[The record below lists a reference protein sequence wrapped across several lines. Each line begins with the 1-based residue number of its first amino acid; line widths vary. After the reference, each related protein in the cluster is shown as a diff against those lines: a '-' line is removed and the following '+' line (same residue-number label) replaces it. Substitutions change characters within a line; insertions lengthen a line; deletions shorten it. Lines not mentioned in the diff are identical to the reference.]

1 MVLSIVPLDSRIH
14 DRANFCCGDAD
25 LDRYLQQQA
34 SQDIKK
40 NAAAVLILH
49 EPPVPEIL
57 GYYSLSAHTV
67 EISELDPTFAKKLP
81 RYPLLPATLLG
92 RLAVAQNQQ
101 GKGYGRLMLANALK
115 TARTIATQIAST
127 AVIVDA
133 IDPSAKQFY
142 LKYGFC
148 EFQHHPMKLYLPIS
162 AIDLA
167 E

>member
-1 MVLSIVPLDSRIH
+1 MVLAIVPLDSRIH
-14 DRANFCCGDAD
+14 DQASFCCGNAD

-40 NAAAVLILH
+40 NAASVLILH
-49 EPPVPEIL
+49 EPPESLIL
-57 GYYSLSAHTV
+57 GYYSLSAYTV
-67 EISELDPTFAKKLP
+67 EITELEPAFVKKLP

-101 GKGYGRLMLANALK
+101 GQGYGGLMLANALK

-127 AVIVDA
+127 AVVVDA
-133 IDPSAKQFY
+133 IDQPAKQFY
-142 LKYGFC
+142 LKYGFR

-162 AIDLA
+162 AIELA